1 MRSKTVELKF
11 MAGDK
16 LVACVQTPPNPPLL
30 FSCGKGGSVHR
41 LLNLFLCH
49 WLKRSVSKICA
60 RRRHCGCVVCAKSAY
75 FVTCKSFS
83 SLLSLILNSP
93 HFP

>member
-1 MRSKTVELKF
+1 

-16 LVACVQTPPNPPLL
+16 SVALVQTPPPSPPLFL
-30 FSCGKGGSVHR
+30 RGGGSVHR
-41 LLNLFLCH
+41 LVNLLLCH
-49 WLKRSVSKICA
+49 WLRRGFSKICA
-60 RRRHCGCVVCAKSAY
+60 RRRNCGCVVCAKSAY
-75 FVTCKSFS
+75 FVTCKPFS

>member
-1 MRSKTVELKF
+1 

-16 LVACVQTPPNPPLL
+16 SVALVQTPPPPPPPLFL
-30 FSCGKGGSVHR
+30 WGGGSVHR
-41 LLNLFLCH
+41 LVNLLLCH
-49 WLKRSVSKICA
+49 WLRRSVSKICA
-60 RRRHCGCVVCAKSAY
+60 RRRNCGCVVCAKSAY
-75 FVTCKSFS
+75 FVTCKPFS